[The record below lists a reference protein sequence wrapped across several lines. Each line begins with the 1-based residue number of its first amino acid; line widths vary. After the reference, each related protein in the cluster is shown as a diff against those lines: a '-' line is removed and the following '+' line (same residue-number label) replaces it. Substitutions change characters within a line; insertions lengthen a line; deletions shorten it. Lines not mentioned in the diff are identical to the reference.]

1 MSEEDVVL
9 DEARQGM
16 AKSLESLQHEIASI
30 RTGRANPVLLEGLMI
45 DYYGTPTPLR
55 SLATLSAPE
64 ARLLTVQPFDP
75 GAADAI
81 EKAILNSDLG
91 LTAVNEG
98 KILRVPVPE
107 LTEER
112 RRELVKRAKK
122 SGEEH
127 KLGVRGSRREAIAML
142 KEFEK
147 EGELSK
153 DESRRA
159 QTKVQDLTDEYI
171 AKIDQAIASKEEEI
185 LRI

>member
-1 MSEEDVVL
+1 MAAHLRRPNFVGIKMHAAYERQPL
-9 DEARQGM
+9 D
-16 AKSLESLQHEIASI
+16 SSAS
-30 RTGRANPVLLEGLMI
+30 
-45 DYYGTPTPLR
+45 
-55 SLATLSAPE
+55 
-64 ARLLTVQPFDP
+64 
-75 GAADAI
+75 
-81 EKAILNSDLG
+81 
-91 LTAVNEG
+91 
-98 KILRVPVPE
+98 
-107 LTEER
+107 
-112 RRELVKRAKK
+112 RELVKRAKK